1 MALQSTPTYSVALQ
15 WMQEFYDALQ
25 GEDVPKFVMEVS
37 PRIGLEELPQV
48 SSEESTGLTQISI
61 ASPVS
66 QTPSAAAAEGDT
78 DDLEEKSD
86 VPVEDESAA
95 DHDVQDEDA
104 RESGAPSTEEAERRP
119 TSASSDTGPA
129 QNSTKMVP
137 EKPSEGSKDDPISFS
152 QPPRVRGLSKS
163 EKRRIAG
170 DKELREA
177 RKLAVKIRDGK
188 KTRKQEYMKAVK
200 GMCLGEVRLGP
211 EWSLGCS
218 LVDFRENLWLH
229 TSSIISAMLALQ
241 QMNANVGVVN
251 PSYHDF
257 AGLSVKK
264 KTAVGFGAMDPSN
277 DRIFAVICLDH
288 HWVAYMLDKRTQV
301 CYTFDPLQLKA
312 NLATVKSSMQ
322 NVIEPQVGMQNKIT
336 YKEIGWCK
344 QRDNS
349 SCGVWCLVVLEL
361 LLSESPWADS
371 LYKVQPYLRMRYL
384 YKAIAVQ
391 ETEVAHD
398 ED

>member
-1 MALQSTPTYSVALQ
+1 MLFGGFPRKPVAAHLVD
-15 WMQEFYDALQ
+15 YL
-25 GEDVPKFVMEVS
+25 GNV
-37 PRIGLEELPQV
+37 
-48 SSEESTGLTQISI
+48 
-61 ASPVS
+61 
-66 QTPSAAAAEGDT
+66 SAAA
-78 DDLEEKSD
+78 D
-86 VPVEDESAA
+86 VR
-95 DHDVQDEDA
+95 Q
-104 RESGAPSTEEAERRP
+104 RWR
-119 TSASSDTGPA
+119 
-129 QNSTKMVP
+129 
-137 EKPSEGSKDDPISFS
+137 
-152 QPPRVRGLSKS
+152 
-163 EKRRIAG
+163 
-170 DKELREA
+170 
-177 RKLAVKIRDGK
+177 
-188 KTRKQEYMKAVK
+188 
-200 GMCLGEVRLGP
+200 
-211 EWSLGCS
+211 
-218 LVDFRENLWLH
+218 
-229 TSSIISAMLALQ
+229 
-241 QMNANVGVVN
+241 VN

-264 KTAVGFGAMDPSN
+264 KTAAGFGAMDISN
-277 DRIFAVICLDH
+277 DRIIAVICLDH

-312 NLATVKSSMQ
+312 NLANVKSSVQ

-336 YKEIGWCK
+336 YKEIDWCK